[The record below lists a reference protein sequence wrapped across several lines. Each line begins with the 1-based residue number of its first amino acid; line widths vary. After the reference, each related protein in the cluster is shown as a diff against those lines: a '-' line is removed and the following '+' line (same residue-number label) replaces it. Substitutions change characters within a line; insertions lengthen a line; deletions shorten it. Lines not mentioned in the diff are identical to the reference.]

1 MSKQSPQF
9 TDEMISAYLD
19 GELSAEERQCVEE
32 VMARDP
38 QYRQMLEELTML
50 RDKLKTL
57 PKSQLDD
64 QFHERVLDRA
74 QNQIDGVVANSIT
87 VKRQASHPQPGT
99 VRRFFWA
106 GMAIAVAVAIMVL
119 FRDPDGTDVAFNTA
133 DSLRSQT
140 NDRLSDLEIPQ
151 AMSAAPN
158 GEMSNGAI
166 DAPFSEAEMVAP
178 ASAGGLNKQADR
190 SSTSTIEDQ
199 VPEGIADAEDA
210 AEIVGSARRLEAASE
225 RDAVSSFPFD
235 AIVFVTKP
243 NQPLTGSSRKR
254 QRLRNQLPTELRSDE
269 VALFAAEGSPEQVAD
284 SLSQLEL
291 FVQPPESALRALPQ
305 ANRKMNSA
313 QSAGLGRGS
322 IDGAKISRFDAESPG
337 YAQLSALLASKRNEE
352 ASAEEASAEDK
363 KELATESRLGTQSS
377 LSTDDL
383 VDDQQHEGR
392 GDLLDEGLGVVFF
405 TIPDPSTR
413 LYFEQSPGQQ
423 DRPASDAA
431 DDGQVSGTAEEQES
445 MKEELRRLKQSLPDR
460 DLRVL
465 LVVPKH
471 ESSSQ

>member
-199 VPEGIADAEDA
+199 VPEGIAYAEDA
-210 AEIVGSARRLEAASE
+210 A
-225 RDAVSSFPFD
+225 
-235 AIVFVTKP
+235 
-243 NQPLTGSSRKR
+243 
-254 QRLRNQLPTELRSDE
+254 
-269 VALFAAEGSPEQVAD
+269 
-284 SLSQLEL
+284 
-291 FVQPPESALRALPQ
+291 
-305 ANRKMNSA
+305 
-313 QSAGLGRGS
+313 
-322 IDGAKISRFDAESPG
+322 
-337 YAQLSALLASKRNEE
+337 
-352 ASAEEASAEDK
+352 
-363 KELATESRLGTQSS
+363 
-377 LSTDDL
+377 
-383 VDDQQHEGR
+383 
-392 GDLLDEGLGVVFF
+392 
-405 TIPDPSTR
+405 
-413 LYFEQSPGQQ
+413 
-423 DRPASDAA
+423 
-431 DDGQVSGTAEEQES
+431 
-445 MKEELRRLKQSLPDR
+445 
-460 DLRVL
+460 
-465 LVVPKH
+465 
-471 ESSSQ
+471 